1 MLKEQE
7 EYERRKRAV
16 EVELRKQYEDIINEN
31 KRVADM
37 RSQKVKEEEEKERE
51 LMEAE
56 KNGSDEVESAQSEE
70 EKMDV
75 DELGAKA
82 EEIEEEE
89 KDDELSAIPQKN
101 DEHA

>member
-1 MLKEQE
+1 MALAEAAKEARKEEQAAERRQVLREQE

-16 EVELRKQYEDIINEN
+16 EVELRRQYEDIINEN

-56 KNGSDEVESAQSEE
+56 R
-70 EKMDV
+70 
-75 DELGAKA
+75 
-82 EEIEEEE
+82 
-89 KDDELSAIPQKN
+89 
-101 DEHA
+101 